1 MHRELVR
8 LGLGA
13 SMLVGL
19 GLSGAQAAAI
29 RLLPPEALGVGSGS
43 TPAAMCGYRCEY
55 GGRYIPGPPSVC
67 QERGLNF
74 CGPSRG
80 WRGPD
85 GERGP
90 YGREDYGE
98 RGPDRREGYRER
110 DPDRDERYGGGY
122 GGRGPYEN
130 RYEGEGRR
138 RPAPYEGGGR
148 YRGGRGNPDEEE

>member
-1 MHRELVR
+1 MSRPFVKSGLV
-8 LGLGA
+8 A
-13 SMLVGL
+13 SLLVGL
-19 GLSGAQAAAI
+19 GLSAAQAAAL
-29 RLLPPEALGVGSGS
+29 RPLSSESLVLGAGF

-67 QERGLNF
+67 HERGLNF

-90 YGREDYGE
+90 YGRDDYGE

-110 DPDRDERYGGGY
+110 GPDRDERYGGGY
-122 GGRGPYEN
+122 GGR
-130 RYEGEGRR
+130 
-138 RPAPYEGGGR
+138 
-148 YRGGRGNPDEEE
+148 

>member
-1 MHRELVR
+1 
-8 LGLGA
+8 
-13 SMLVGL
+13 
-19 GLSGAQAAAI
+19 
-29 RLLPPEALGVGSGS
+29 
-43 TPAAMCGYRCEY
+43 MCGYRCEY

-110 DPDRDERYGGGY
+110 GPDEMNGTEAATEVAALTRTATRERAGAGQHPMRVAVDTAAVGATPTRRNRSNRLL
-122 GGRGPYEN
+122 GRVGPRVN
-130 RYEGEGRR
+130 FSHALARTR
-138 RPAPYEGGGR
+138 RPGE
-148 YRGGRGNPDEEE
+148 RGQA